1 MDIMKKLNIQLGE
14 DVQILIELMRTIA
27 QDSKTSTHNVHT
39 SSVALIDL
47 TKQCDD
53 DHIQARALEH
63 SQMYVDILS
72 SVIPAIEEKAVKL
85 SLVEAPVIADTARQ
99 LFLQALRSTP
109 SKRVYHRFVITRTGD
124 KWSLTISIYA
134 GVKNGYVHRVSNTWS
149 IVDDVLPV
157 AHE

>member
-27 QDSKTSTHNVHT
+27 QDNKTSPHNVHT

-63 SQMYVDILS
+63 SQMYADILS

-99 LFLQALRSTP
+99 LFLQALRTVP
-109 SKRVYHRFVITRTGD
+109 SKRVYHRFMIVRTND
-124 KWSLTISIYA
+124 EWTFTISIYA
-134 GVKNGYVHRVSNTWS
+134 GVKNGYIHRVSNTWS
-149 IVDDVLPV
+149 IVDEVLPV
-157 AHE
+157 PVK

>member
-14 DVQILIELMRTIA
+14 DERILMEIMRAITK
-27 QDSKTSTHNVHT
+27 DNKTRPHSVHA
-39 SSVALIDL
+39 SSLALIDL

-63 SQMYVDILS
+63 SQMYADILS

-85 SLVEAPVIADTARQ
+85 ALVETSAIADTVRQ

-124 KWSLTISIYA
+124 KWSFTISIYA

-149 IVDDVLPV
+149 IVDEVLPV
-157 AHE
+157 SVR